1 MCLIIDANIA
11 HLVFDTQPH
20 RDFIPIRSWL
30 NSSECC
36 LVYGGRLAGELLK
49 IGKARRYLKA
59 LDQAGKARHIPE
71 KSVAIEQQD
80 IIEKRLPFVSNDLH
94 VVALARIS
102 GARLLCSHDRDLHTD
117 FTNQILISRPRG
129 KIYQNPSHKHLL
141 RQRPSSCK
149 FR

>member
-20 RDFIPIRSWL
+20 RDFIPVWNWL
-30 NSSECC
+30 SSPQCC
-36 LVYGGRLAGELLK
+36 LVYGGRLARELSK
-49 IGKARRYLKA
+49 IGKARRYLRA

-71 KSVAIEQQD
+71 NSVATEQRNM
-80 IIEKRLPFVSNDLH
+80 IEKGHPFVSNDLH
-94 VVALARIS
+94 VIALARIS
-102 GARLLCSHDRDLHTD
+102 SARLLCSHDQALHTD
-117 FTNQILISRPRG
+117 FKNQRLISRPKG
-129 KIYQNPSHKHLL
+129 KIYQNPDHEHLL